1 MLRRLRYWIESA
13 RRSEA
18 LREEIELHLAE
29 KAAELQADGMT
40 AERARAESRR
50 RFGNVGLK
58 HEESREIWMT
68 RFLSELGQDVRYGC
82 RTMIANKAFSA
93 LAVLLLALGI
103 GANTAIYSFM
113 ESILLRSL
121 PVADPESLV
130 VLNWHSPPPYNAN
143 KQWVHVMHG
152 VQGLAWPGGKGVMVS
167 GMFPYGALE
176 TLREENPVF
185 STLFGYFNG
194 LTRNLSIHG
203 QATSARAEYVT
214 GEYFRGLA
222 VLPAAGRLID
232 SEDDRPG
239 AAPVAVISFATSQNR
254 FGGPP
259 NAIGQSILL
268 DNVPCTVIGVA
279 PPEFFGVDP
288 AAAPDLYLPLHTNV
302 LLDGARAARMY
313 GDENFYWIEM
323 MGRLRPD
330 VSMSQAQAAL
340 APRFH
345 QWVGTTAKTDGER
358 AKLPALILNP
368 GAEGLGSLRRQ
379 YSKPLYVLL
388 AMVGLILAITCA
400 NIANLLLARAAARTR
415 EMAVRL
421 SLGAGRF
428 RVVRQLLTESVML
441 ASLGGAFGVLFAIWG
456 VRSLTLLLSKGQ
468 ENFALHAELNWSV
481 LGVTAAL
488 SVVCGLLFG
497 LAPAIQSTRPDVMPS
512 LKNGRGGGRRRAQQ
526 VLVVAQIALSFLLLV
541 AAGLFVRTLNKLHS
555 VQLGYARENILLFS
569 LNARQAGHRD
579 PEITTF
585 YADLRKRFESI
596 PGVSSATLSHSSIIS
611 AGHAGATYRG
621 TMKIGAATIAG
632 AGVMLVGPRFLTT
645 MQIPILA
652 GREIDDRDQPGSTPV
667 AVIGERLARTYFG
680 NGNPVGRRITF
691 VDNEPAPSQRGE
703 DSKSNRDL
711 EIVGVSA
718 DVRYGDLKEG
728 NPMTVFAAV
737 SQFSP
742 DRVTYALRT
751 AGDPLRYVRS
761 VHEIVREA
769 DSRIPVTN
777 VITQAA
783 EIDRTI
789 SRELT
794 FAKLCT
800 GFAVLALLIA
810 CVGLYGTMSYNVARQ
825 VGEIGT
831 RMALGAQRGAVV
843 WMVLRR
849 VLLLAAVGL
858 AISVPAALSA
868 SQLVKS
874 FLFETQ
880 PNDPGTLAL
889 AGVVLLSAAI
899 LAGYAPARRASR
911 IDPLKALRHE

>member
-1 MLRRLRYWIESA
+1 MESA

-18 LREEIELHLAE
+18 LREEMELHLAE

-40 AERARAESRR
+40 AECARAEARR

-58 HEESREIWMT
+58 REESREIWIT
-68 RFLSELGQDVRYGC
+68 RFWSELGQDVRYGC
-82 RTMIANKAFSA
+82 RTMTANKAFSA
-93 LAVLLLALGI
+93 LAVLTLALGI

-130 VLNWHSPPPYNAN
+130 VLNWHSRPPLNAS
-143 KQWVHVMHG
+143 KQWEHVIHG
-152 VQGLAWPGGKGVMVS
+152 VQGVLWPGDKGAMVS
-167 GMFPYGALE
+167 GMFPYGAFE
-176 TLREENPVF
+176 TLREEHPVF

-194 LTRNLSIHG
+194 LKRNLAIRG
-203 QATSARAEYVT
+203 QATSASVEYVT
-214 GEYFRGLA
+214 GDYFRGLA
-222 VLPAAGRLID
+222 VSPVAGRLID
-232 SEDDRPG
+232 SEDDRAG

-259 NAIGQSILL
+259 NAIGQSILV
-268 DNVPCTVIGVA
+268 DNNPFTVIGVA

-302 LLDGARAARMY
+302 LVDAGAARIY
-313 GDENFYWIEM
+313 GDGNFYWIEM
-323 MGRLRPD
+323 MGRLRPG
-330 VSMSQAQAAL
+330 VSMAQAQAAL

-345 QWVGTTAKTDGER
+345 QWVATTATTDGER

-368 GAEGLGSLRRQ
+368 GAAGLGSLRRK

-388 AMVGLILAITCA
+388 MMAGLILAITCA
-400 NIANLLLARAAARTR
+400 NITNLLLARAAARRR

-441 ASLGGAFGVLFAIWG
+441 ASLGGALGVLFAIWG
-456 VRSLTLLLSKGQ
+456 MRSLTFLLSNGQ
-468 ENFALHAELNWSV
+468 ENFTLGAELNWNV
-481 LGVTAAL
+481 LGVTASL

-497 LAPAIQSTRPDVMPS
+497 LAPAIQSTRPDVMPA
-512 LKNGRGGGRRRAQQ
+512 LQNGRGGGPRRRAQH
-526 VLVVAQIALSFLLLV
+526 VLVVAQIAISFLILV

-569 LNARQAGHRD
+569 LNARQAGYRD
-579 PEITTF
+579 PEIATF
-585 YADLRKRFESI
+585 YTDLRKRFESI
-596 PGVSSATLSHSSIIS
+596 PGVSSATLSQSSIIS
-611 AGHAGATYRG
+611 ADRAGKTYRG
-621 TMKIGAATIAG
+621 TIKIGAESILG
-632 AGVMLVGPRFLTT
+632 ASVLVAGPRFLTT

-667 AVIGERLARTYFG
+667 AVISERLARTSFG
-680 NGNPVGRRITF
+680 NENPVGRRITF
-691 VDNEPAPSQRGE
+691 VDE
-703 DSKSNRDL
+703 KRDL

-718 DVRYGDLKEG
+718 NLRYGGLKEES
-728 NPMTVFAAV
+728 PMTVFVAL

-742 DRVTYALRT
+742 DGMTYALRT
-751 AGDPLRYVRS
+751 AGDPLTYVKS
-761 VHEIVREA
+761 VHDIVREA

-777 VITQAA
+777 VVTQAA

-789 SRELT
+789 SQEVM

-800 GFAVLALLIA
+800 DFAVLALLIA
-810 CVGLYGTMSYNVARQ
+810 CVGLYGTVSYGVTRQ
-825 VGEIGT
+825 VGEIGI

-849 VLLLAAVGL
+849 VLLLVAVGL

-868 SQLVKS
+868 FRLVKS

-911 IDPLKALRHE
+911 IDPLAALRHE

>member
-13 RRSEA
+13 RRSEE
-18 LREEIELHLAE
+18 LREEMELHLAE
-29 KAAELQADGMT
+29 KAAELQAGGMT
-40 AERARAESRR
+40 AEHARAEARR

-58 HEESREIWMT
+58 QEESREIWIT
-68 RFLSELGQDVRYGC
+68 RFWSELGQDVRYGC

-93 LAVLLLALGI
+93 VAVLSLALGI
-103 GANTAIYSFM
+103 GANTAIYSLM

-121 PVADPESLV
+121 PVANPESLV
-130 VLNWHSPPPYNAN
+130 VLNWHSPPPFDGN
-143 KQWVHVMHG
+143 KWVHVIHG
-152 VQGLAWPGGKGVMVS
+152 VQGILWPGNKGALVS
-167 GMFPYGALE
+167 GMFPYGAFE
-176 TLREENPVF
+176 TLRERNPVF

-194 LTRNLSIHG
+194 LNHNLSIHG
-203 QATSARAEYVT
+203 HATSASAEYVT
-214 GEYFRGLA
+214 GGYFRGLA
-222 VLPAAGRLID
+222 VSPVAGRLID

-239 AAPVAVISFATSQNR
+239 AAAVAVISFATSQNR

-259 NAIGQSILL
+259 NAIGQSILV
-268 DNVPCTVIGVA
+268 DNTPFTVIGVT
-279 PPEFFGVDP
+279 PREFFGVDP
-288 AAAPDLYLPLHTNV
+288 EAAPDLYLPLHTN
-302 LLDGARAARMY
+302 LLVDGASAARMY
-313 GDENFYWIEM
+313 DDGNFYWIEM
-323 MGRLRPD
+323 MGRLRPG
-330 VSMSQAQAAL
+330 VSMDQAQAML

-345 QWVGTTAKTDGER
+345 QWVATTATTDGER
-358 AKLPALILNP
+358 ARLPALILNP
-368 GAEGLGSLRRQ
+368 GAAGLGSLRRK
-379 YSKPLYVLL
+379 YSKPLYLLL

-400 NIANLLLARAAARTR
+400 NIANLLLARAAARRR

-428 RVVRQLLTESVML
+428 RVVRQLLTESVMV
-441 ASLGGAFGVLFAIWG
+441 ASLGGAVGVLFALWG
-456 VRSLTLLLSKGQ
+456 MRALTFLLSNGR
-468 ENFALHAELNWSV
+468 ENFTLHAELNWNV

-497 LAPAIQSTRPDVMPS
+497 VAPAIQSTRPDVVS
-512 LKNGRGGGRRRAQQ
+512 ALQNGRRGGPRRRAQH
-526 VLVVAQIALSFLLLV
+526 VLVVTQIAFSFLILV

-579 PEITTF
+579 PEIATF
-585 YADLRKRFESI
+585 YTYLRERFESI
-596 PGVSSATLSHSSIIS
+596 PGVSSATLSSSSIIS
-611 AGHAGATYRG
+611 AGLAGKTYRG
-621 TMKIGAATIAG
+621 PMKIGAVTVLG
-632 AGVMLVGPRFLTT
+632 ASALVVGPRFLTT

-667 AVIGERLARTYFG
+667 AVISERLARTYFG
-680 NGNPVGRRITF
+680 NENPVGRRITF
-691 VDNEPAPSQRGE
+691 VDE
-703 DSKSNRDL
+703 KRDL

-718 DVRYGDLKEG
+718 NLRLGSLKEES
-728 NPMTVFAAV
+728 PMTVFIAV

-742 DRVTYALRT
+742 DEMTYALRT
-751 AGDPLRYVRS
+751 VGDPLRYVKS
-761 VHEIVREA
+761 VQEIVQEA

-789 SRELT
+789 SQEVT
-794 FAKLCT
+794 FAKLST

-810 CVGLYGTMSYNVARQ
+810 CVGLYGTVSYNVARQ
-825 VGEIGT
+825 FGEIGI

-911 IDPLKALRHE
+911 IDPLAALRHE

>member
-13 RRSEA
+13 RRSEE
-18 LREEIELHLAE
+18 LREEMELHLAE
-29 KAAELQADGMT
+29 KAAELQANGMT
-40 AERARAESRR
+40 VEDARAEARR

-58 HEESREIWMT
+58 QEESREIWIT
-68 RFLSELGQDVRYGC
+68 RFWSELGQDVRYGC
-82 RTMIANKAFSA
+82 RTITANKAFSA
-93 LAVLLLALGI
+93 VAVLSLALGI

-130 VLNWHSPPPYNAN
+130 VLNWHSPPPQDAS
-143 KQWVHVMHG
+143 KEWVHVMHA
-152 VQGLAWPGGKGVMVS
+152 VQGMAWPGDKGAMVS
-167 GMFPYGALE
+167 GMFPYGAFE

-194 LTRNLSIHG
+194 LNHNLAVRG
-203 QATSARAEYVT
+203 QATSASTEYVT
-214 GEYFRGLA
+214 GEYFRALA
-222 VLPAAGRLID
+222 VSPAAGRLID

-259 NAIGQSILL
+259 SAIGQSILV
-268 DNVPCTVIGVA
+268 DNTAFTVIGVA

-288 AAAPDLYLPLHTNV
+288 AAAPDLYLPLHTN
-302 LLDGARAARMY
+302 LLADGDRAARMY
-313 GDENFYWIEM
+313 DDGNYYWIEM
-323 MGRLRPD
+323 MGRLRPG
-330 VSMSQAQAAL
+330 VSMAQAQAVL

-345 QWVGTTAKTDGER
+345 QWVATTATTDGER

-368 GAEGLGSLRRQ
+368 GAAGLGSLRRK
-379 YSKPLYVLL
+379 YSKPLCVLL
-388 AMVGLILAITCA
+388 TMVGLILAITCA
-400 NIANLLLARAAARTR
+400 NIANLLLARAAARRR

-441 ASLGGAFGVLFAIWG
+441 ASLGGALGGLFAIWG
-456 VRSLTLLLSKGQ
+456 VRSLTFLLSNGQ
-468 ENFALHAELNWSV
+468 QNFTLHAELNWSV

-497 LAPAIQSTRPDVMPS
+497 LAPAIQSTRPDVMPA
-512 LKNGRGGGRRRAQQ
+512 LKNGRGSGPRRRAPH
-526 VLVVAQIALSFLLLV
+526 VLVGGQIAISFLILF
-541 AAGLFVRTLNKLHS
+541 AAGLFVRTLDKLHS
-555 VQLGYARENILLFS
+555 VQLGYAREHILLFTV
-569 LNARQAGHRD
+569 NARQAGHRD
-579 PEITTF
+579 PEITIF
-585 YADLRKRFESI
+585 YENLRKRFEAI
-596 PGVSSATLSHSSIIS
+596 PGVSGATLSGSSIIS
-611 AGHAGATYRG
+611 AGMAGGAYRG
-621 TMKIGAATIAG
+621 PIKIGAVTIQG
-632 AGVMLVGPRFLTT
+632 AGVMAAGPRFLTT

-652 GREIDDRDQPGSTPV
+652 GREIDDRDQPDSTPV
-667 AVIGERLARTYFG
+667 AVISERLARTYFG
-680 NGNPVGRRITF
+680 NENPLGRRITF
-691 VDNEPAPSQRGE
+691 VD
-703 DSKSNRDL
+703 DKRDL

-718 DVRYGDLKEG
+718 NLRYGSLKNEEESA
-728 NPMTVFAAV
+728 MTVFVAA

-751 AGDPLRYVRS
+751 AGDPLGYVRS

-769 DSRIPVTN
+769 DSNIPVTD
-777 VITQAA
+777 VVTQAV

-789 SRELT
+789 SQEAT
-794 FAKLCT
+794 FAKLST

-810 CVGLYGTMSYNVARQ
+810 CVGLYGTMSYSVARQ
-825 VGEIGT
+825 VGEIGI

-858 AISVPAALSA
+858 AISVPAALRA
-868 SQLVKS
+868 SQPVKS
-874 FLFETQ
+874 FLFDTQ
-880 PNDPGTLAL
+880 PNYPGTLAL

-911 IDPLKALRHE
+911 IDPLAALRHE

>member
-1 MLRRLRYWIESA
+1 
-13 RRSEA
+13 
-18 LREEIELHLAE
+18 
-29 KAAELQADGMT
+29 
-40 AERARAESRR
+40 
-50 RFGNVGLK
+50 
-58 HEESREIWMT
+58 
-68 RFLSELGQDVRYGC
+68 
-82 RTMIANKAFSA
+82 
-93 LAVLLLALGI
+93 
-103 GANTAIYSFM
+103 
-113 ESILLRSL
+113 
-121 PVADPESLV
+121 
-130 VLNWHSPPPYNAN
+130 
-143 KQWVHVMHG
+143 
-152 VQGLAWPGGKGVMVS
+152 MVS

-194 LTRNLSIHG
+194 RIRNLAVRG
-203 QATSARAEYVT
+203 QATSASAEYVT

-222 VLPAAGRLID
+222 VSPAAGRLID

-239 AAPVAVISFATSQNR
+239 AAAVAVISFATSQNR

-259 NAIGQSILL
+259 NAIGQSILV
-268 DNVPCTVIGVA
+268 DNIPFTVIGVA

-288 AAAPDLYLPLHTNV
+288 AVAPDLYLPLHTN
-302 LLDGARAARMY
+302 LLVDGARAARMY
-313 GDENFYWIEM
+313 PDGNFYWIEM
-323 MGRLRPD
+323 MGRLRPG
-330 VSMSQAQAAL
+330 VSMAQAQAAL

-345 QWVGTTAKTDGER
+345 QWVAATATTDGER
-358 AKLPALILNP
+358 AKLPALMLNP
-368 GAEGLGSLRRQ
+368 GAAGLGSLRRQ

-388 AMVGLILAITCA
+388 TMVGLILAIACA
-400 NIANLLLARAAARTR
+400 NIANLLLARAAARRR

-421 SLGAGRF
+421 SLGAGRL

-441 ASLGGAFGVLFAIWG
+441 ASLGGALGVLFAIWG
-456 VRSLTLLLSKGQ
+456 VRSLTFLLSHGQ
-468 ENFALHAELNWSV
+468 ENFTLHAELNWKV
-481 LGVTAAL
+481 LGATAAL

-497 LAPAIQSTRPDVMPS
+497 LAPAIQSTRPDVMPA
-512 LKNGRGGGRRRAQQ
+512 LKNGRGGGPHHRHVQH
-526 VLVVAQIALSFLLLV
+526 VLVVAQIAISFLILV

-596 PGVSSATLSHSSIIS
+596 PGVSSATLSQSSIIN
-611 AGHAGATYRG
+611 AGRAGQAIRG
-621 TMKIGAATIAG
+621 PMKIGAVTIEDARVL
-632 AGVMLVGPRFLTT
+632 AAGPRFLTT

-652 GREIDDRDQPGSTPV
+652 GREIDDRDQPGSRPV
-667 AVIGERLARTYFG
+667 AVISERLARTYFE
-680 NGNPVGRRITF
+680 NENPVGRRITLP
-691 VDNEPAPSQRGE
+691 DE
-703 DSKSNRDL
+703 KRDL

-718 DVRYGDLKEG
+718 NLRYGGLKNEEESA
-728 NPMTVFAAV
+728 MTVFVAV

-742 DRVTYALRT
+742 DRMTYALRT
-751 AGDPLRYVRS
+751 AGDPLRFVQS

-777 VITQAA
+777 VVTQAA

-794 FAKLCT
+794 FAKLST
-800 GFAVLALLIA
+800 GFAVLALLTA
-810 CVGLYGTMSYNVARQ
+810 CVGLYGTMSYSVARQ
-825 VGEIGT
+825 VGEIGI
-831 RMALGAQRGAVV
+831 RMALGAQRGVVV

-858 AISVPAALSA
+858 AISVPAALIA
-868 SQLVKS
+868 FQLVKS

-889 AGVVLLSAAI
+889 AGVVLLSAAL

-911 IDPLKALRHE
+911 IDPLAALRQE

>member
-1 MLRRLRYWIESA
+1 MESG

-18 LREEIELHLAE
+18 LREEMELHLAE

-40 AERARAESRR
+40 SECARAEARR

-82 RTMIANKAFSA
+82 RTMAANKAFSA

-103 GANTAIYSFM
+103 GANTAIYSLM

-130 VLNWHSPPPYNAN
+130 VLNWHSRPPQEGS
-143 KQWVHVMHG
+143 KEWVIHG
-152 VQGLAWPGGKGVMVS
+152 LQGIFWPGDNGALVS
-167 GMFPYGALE
+167 GIFPYGAFE

-194 LTRNLSIHG
+194 HNRSLAVRG
-203 QATSARAEYVT
+203 QAATASAEYVT
-214 GEYFRGLA
+214 GEYFHGLA
-222 VLPAAGRLID
+222 VSPAAGRLID

-254 FGGPP
+254 FGGPA
-259 NAIGQSILL
+259 NAIGQSILV
-268 DNVPCTVIGVA
+268 DNSPFTVIGVA

-288 AAAPDLYLPLHTNV
+288 AAAPDVYLPLHTN
-302 LLDGARAARMY
+302 LLVDGARAERMY
-313 GDENFYWIEM
+313 RDGNFYWIEM
-323 MGRLRPD
+323 MGRLRPG
-330 VSMSQAQAAL
+330 VSMAQAQAAL

-345 QWVGTTAKTDGER
+345 QWVAATATTAGER
-358 AKLPALILNP
+358 AKLPTLMLNP
-368 GAEGLGSLRRQ
+368 GAAGLGSLRRK

-388 AMVGLILAITCA
+388 MMVGLILAITCA
-400 NIANLLLARAAARTR
+400 NIANLLLARAAARRR
-415 EMAVRL
+415 EMALRL

-428 RVVRQLLTESVML
+428 RVVRQLLTESVIL
-441 ASLGGAFGVLFAIWG
+441 ASLGGASGVLFAIWG
-456 VRSLTLLLSKGQ
+456 VRSLTFLLSNGQ
-468 ENFALHAELNWSV
+468 ENFTLHAELNWNV

-497 LAPAIQSTRPDVMPS
+497 LAPAIQSTRPDVMPE
-512 LKNGRGGGRRRAQQ
+512 LKNGRGGGPRRRAQH
-526 VLVVAQIALSFLLLV
+526 VLVVAQIAASFLILV
-541 AAGLFVRTLNKLHS
+541 AAGLFVRTLDKLHS
-555 VQLGYARENILLFS
+555 VQLGYAREHILLFS

-579 PEITTF
+579 REIATF
-585 YADLRKRFESI
+585 YADLRKRFEAI
-596 PGVSSATLSHSSIIS
+596 PGVSSATLSHSSIIN
-611 AGHAGATYRG
+611 AGHEGATYRG
-621 TMKIGAATIAG
+621 TMKIGADTIQG
-632 AGVMLVGPRFLTT
+632 ASVLVAGPRFLTT

-667 AVIGERLARTYFG
+667 AVISERLARTYFG
-680 NGNPVGRRITF
+680 NENPVGRRITF
-691 VDNEPAPSQRGE
+691 LDE
-703 DSKSNRDL
+703 NRDY
-711 EIVGVSA
+711 EIVGVSGNL
-718 DVRYGDLKEG
+718 RYGGLKEG
-728 NPMTVFAAV
+728 GSSMTVFTAA

-751 AGDPLRYVRS
+751 AGDPLGYVKS

-777 VITQAA
+777 VVTQAA
-783 EIDRTI
+783 AIDRTI
-789 SRELT
+789 SQELT

-800 GFAVLALLIA
+800 GFAALALLIA

-825 VGEIGT
+825 IGEIGI
-831 RMALGAQRGAVV
+831 RMALGAQRGTVV

-849 VLLLAAVGL
+849 VLLLAAAGL
-858 AISVPAALSA
+858 AISVPAALIA
-868 SQLVKS
+868 SRLVKS

-880 PNDPGTLAL
+880 PNDPLTLAL
-889 AGVVLLSAAI
+889 AGVVLVSAAI

-911 IDPLKALRHE
+911 IDPLAALRHE

>member
-1 MLRRLRYWIESA
+1 MESA

-18 LREEIELHLAE
+18 LREEMELHVAE
-29 KAAELQADGMT
+29 KAAELEADGMT
-40 AERARAESRR
+40 AEHARAEAHR

-58 HEESREIWMT
+58 HEESQEIWIK
-68 RFLSELGQDVRYGC
+68 RFWSELGQDVRYGC
-82 RTMIANKAFSA
+82 RTMTANKAFSA
-93 LAVLLLALGI
+93 LAVLSLALGI
-103 GANTAIYSFM
+103 GANTAIFSLM

-130 VLNWHSPPPYNAN
+130 VLNWHSRPPRDGGKEP
-143 KQWVHVMHG
+143 VHVMHG
-152 VQGLAWPGGKGVMVS
+152 VQGMAWPGDRGAMVS
-167 GMFPYGALE
+167 GMFPYGAFE

-194 LTRNLSIHG
+194 LNRTLAIRG
-203 QATSARAEYVT
+203 QATSARTEYVT
-214 GEYFRGLA
+214 GEYFRGLG
-222 VLPAAGRLID
+222 VSPAAGRLID

-239 AAPVAVISFATSQNR
+239 GAPVAVISFATRQNR

-259 NAIGQSILL
+259 NAIGQSILV
-268 DNVPCTVIGVA
+268 DSIPFTVIGVA

-288 AAAPDLYLPLHTNV
+288 AAAPDLYLPLHTN
-302 LLDGARAARMY
+302 LLVDGAEAARMY
-313 GDENFYWIEM
+313 PDGNFYWIEM
-323 MGRLRPD
+323 MGRLRPG
-330 VSMSQAQAAL
+330 VSMAQAQAAL

-345 QWVGTTAKTDGER
+345 QWVAATAKTDGER
-358 AKLPALILNP
+358 AKLPALTLNP
-368 GAEGLGSLRRQ
+368 GAAGLGSLRRQ

-388 AMVGLILAITCA
+388 AMVGLILAIACA
-400 NIANLLLARAAARTR
+400 NIANLLLARAAARRR

-441 ASLGGAFGVLFAIWG
+441 ASLGGALGVLFAIWG
-456 VRSLTLLLSKGQ
+456 VRSLTLLLSKGR
-468 ENFALHAELNWSV
+468 ENFTLHAELNWNV

-497 LAPAIQSTRPDVMPS
+497 LAPAIQSTRPDVMPA
-512 LKNGRGGGRRRAQQ
+512 LKNGRGGGPRRRAQH
-526 VLVVAQIALSFLLLV
+526 VLVVVQIAISFLILV
-541 AAGLFVRTLNKLHS
+541 AAGLFVRTLNQLHS
-555 VQLGYARENILLFS
+555 VQLGYARESILLFS

-596 PGVSSATLSHSSIIS
+596 PGVSSATLSQSSIIN
-611 AGHAGATYRG
+611 AGFAGQAIRG
-621 TMKIGAATIAG
+621 PMKIGAVTIEDARVL
-632 AGVMLVGPRFLTT
+632 AAGPRFLTT

-652 GREIDDRDQPGSTPV
+652 GREIDDGDQPGSRPV
-667 AVIGERLARTYFG
+667 AVISERLARTYFE
-680 NGNPVGRRITF
+680 NENPVGRRITLP
-691 VDNEPAPSQRGE
+691 DQ
-703 DSKSNRDL
+703 KRDL

-718 DVRYGDLKEG
+718 NLRYGGLKNEEESA
-728 NPMTVFAAV
+728 MTVFVAV
-737 SQFSP
+737 SQFSA

-751 AGDPLRYVRS
+751 AGDPLRFVQS

-769 DSRIPVTN
+769 DAHIPVTN
-777 VITQAA
+777 VVTQAV

-789 SRELT
+789 SREIT

-800 GFAVLALLIA
+800 SFAVLALLMA

-825 VGEIGT
+825 VGEIGI

-849 VLLLAAVGL
+849 VLLLATVGL

-868 SQLVKS
+868 SRLVKS

-889 AGVVLLSAAI
+889 AGIVLLSAAI
-899 LAGYAPARRASR
+899 LAGYVPARRASR
-911 IDPLKALRHE
+911 IDPLAALRHE